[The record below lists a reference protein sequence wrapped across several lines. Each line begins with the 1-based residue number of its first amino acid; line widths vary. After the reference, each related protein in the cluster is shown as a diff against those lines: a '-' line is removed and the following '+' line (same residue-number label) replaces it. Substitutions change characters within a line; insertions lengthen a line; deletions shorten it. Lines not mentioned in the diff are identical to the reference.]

1 MKVALYMCRVGEGWS
16 MMLSLDIRVDV
27 AWWLEGGCG
36 RHVLRWLLLD
46 KALPLSQASWL
57 VEHYEMERG
66 MDQWGKREWQNYL
79 ARKLD
84 VYELASGETEARK
97 GIAGKAGS
105 TAVRGNQVGGM
116 PEPYPA
122 GQWAQAER
130 DAALLAERISGRQ
143 LLAAEAEALL
153 ADTAQPPKEWRAA
166 AQARA
171 LARAAEYHSRPRRAC
186 HAPSA
191 RVAWTRA
198 ERAPLP
204 PLWQRSQAARALRC
218 LRPGGVRLLRGL
230 PRARAQP
237 CLCAAA
243 TQCSARGRAT
253 TRRSTAWHGLGPH
266 RRRARP
272 VGAKR
277 SAERGRRRGACVF
290 GPATRRGW
298 AGAVFAVGR
307 DRGRQDR
314 NDIPST
320 PTYIGSW
327 RTSFGRYAAQGCGAG
342 TSSASGQSF
351 SGHLAR
357 YSLRGQ

>member
-1 MKVALYMCRVGEGWS
+1 
-16 MMLSLDIRVDV
+16 
-27 AWWLEGGCG
+27 
-36 RHVLRWLLLD
+36 
-46 KALPLSQASWL
+46 
-57 VEHYEMERG
+57 
-66 MDQWGKREWQNYL
+66 
-79 ARKLD
+79 
-84 VYELASGETEARK
+84 
-97 GIAGKAGS
+97 
-105 TAVRGNQVGGM
+105 M

-243 TQCSARGRAT
+243 TQCSAEAV
-253 TRRSTAWHGLGPH
+253 P
-266 RRRARP
+266 
-272 VGAKR
+272 
-277 SAERGRRRGACVF
+277 RRGEAPR
-290 GPATRRGW
+290 GTALAPTGGGLARWGLSATQSA
-298 AGAVFAVGR
+298 AGAAALAFWPGHPQGMGR
-307 DRGRQDR
+307 G
-314 NDIPST
+314 
-320 PTYIGSW
+320 G
-327 RTSFGRYAAQGCGAG
+327 FCCGP
-342 TSSASGQSF
+342 
-351 SGHLAR
+351 
-357 YSLRGQ
+357 